1 MRNRIWV
8 TTPFSGV
15 NVIRLGEVGFKLLE
29 HENRNG
35 NTLCGNL
42 VNGILRSGNDYVFC
56 TDDGI
61 SLWNKAENRWKT
73 WFEHQNILTA
83 FKDRQGDLWV
93 SVFAK
98 GVYRLGNNGAVKQH
112 FFTCS
117 KCFDT
122 VSLFQSI

>member
-1 MRNRIWV
+1 MSDNHTLLVGTEGQGLFVYDISKAKVVATYNQEQSVDNRLTSNAILDIYVDCTMRNRIWV

-56 TDDGI
+56 TDDGRHG
-61 SLWNKAENRWKT
+61 L
-73 WFEHQNILTA
+73 NI
-83 FKDRQGDLWV
+83 RI
-93 SVFAK
+93 
-98 GVYRLGNNGAVKQH
+98 Y
-112 FFTCS
+112 
-117 KCFDT
+117 
-122 VSLFQSI
+122 